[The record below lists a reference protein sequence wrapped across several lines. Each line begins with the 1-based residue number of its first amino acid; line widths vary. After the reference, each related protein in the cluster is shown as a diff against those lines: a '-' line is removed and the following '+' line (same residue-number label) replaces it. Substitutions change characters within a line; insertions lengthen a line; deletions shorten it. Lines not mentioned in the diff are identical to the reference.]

1 MNRKI
6 SWRSGRALPVLLVS
20 AALTACSAKTP
31 TGSTPETAVAL
42 LRYNANGTPDTTNL
56 VGGTGLVT
64 TDVNPFQND
73 LGFAVVLQ
81 PADGKIIA
89 VGNTQAGVAVIRYNA
104 NGTLDTTF
112 GSGGITV
119 KSLPSAGA
127 LAFAATLQTDGKLL
141 VAGRSSPSSG
151 PSSFLLLRYHT
162 DNSTGAPGTLDT
174 SFGTQGIV
182 TTPIPSSTGSG
193 AQAVAVSGT
202 NIVVAGRS
210 MMGGKFVIALAQY
223 TSSGAPD
230 PTFGSGTGT
239 STGIVTKQIASGDT
253 DAAALAVQPA
263 DSKIVVAGL
272 AGNAATQMW
281 NVALLRYNA
290 DGTPDLPFGGNNTGF
305 VTNNISSSSTY
316 ANAVALQADGKI
328 VVAGNAFA
336 DPFVSGTS
344 DIAVLRYKTDGTLD
358 TTGFGNPNGY
368 VTKNIGAFD
377 NGSAVAVQPLDQK
390 IVVAGNADAG
400 VADRLALL
408 RYNGDG
414 SLDSNFGTAGIVTR
428 DASGPGTIAGAQGV
442 VLQPQPGGEI
452 VVVGYD

>member
-1 MNRKI
+1 
-6 SWRSGRALPVLLVS
+6 
-20 AALTACSAKTP
+20 
-31 TGSTPETAVAL
+31 
-42 LRYNANGTPDTTNL
+42 
-56 VGGTGLVT
+56 VT

-73 LGFAVVLQ
+73 VAFAVVLQ
-81 PADGKIIA
+81 TDGKIIA

-104 NGTLDTTF
+104 NGMLDTTF

-119 KSLPSAGA
+119 TSLPSAGA
-127 LAFAATLQTDGKLL
+127 GAFAAALQADGKLL

-151 PSSFLLLRYHT
+151 SSSFLLLRYHT
-162 DNSTGAPGTLDT
+162 NSNGITGTPGTLDT
-174 SFGTQGIV
+174 AGFGAGLGYV
-182 TTPIPSSTGSG
+182 TTAIPPGAGSG
-193 AQAVAVSGT
+193 AQAVAVSLT
-202 NIVVAGRS
+202 NIVVAGFS
-210 MMGGKFVIALAQY
+210 MIGGKFAIALAQY
-223 TSSGAPD
+223 TSTGALD
-230 PTFGSGTGT
+230 ATFGSG
-239 STGIVTKQIASGDT
+239 GIVTTQIIGSVDT
-253 DAAALAVQPA
+253 DAAALVVQPA

-281 NVALLRYNA
+281 KVALLRYNA
-290 DGTPDLPFGGNNTGF
+290 NGTPDPTFGSGTGF

-316 ANAVALQADGKI
+316 ANAVALQSSDGKI

-336 DPFVSGTS
+336 DPFGTGTS

-368 VTKNIGAFD
+368 VTTNVGAFD
-377 NGSAVAVQPLDQK
+377 NGSAVAVQPDGK

-400 VADRLALL
+400 VADRLVLI
-408 RYNGDG
+408 RYKSDG
-414 SLDSNFGTAGIVTR
+414 SDLDSGFGTAGIVTR